1 MEKVHLLTLGCPKN
15 LADSELMLG
24 ALKSAGFEITLDP
37 EEAQVLLVN
46 TCAFIEA
53 AKKESIDAILEA
65 AEVKK
70 RGFGK
75 RLVVAGCLSQRYA
88 TELAATMPEVDVFV
102 GTGNFLD
109 LPELLRRTEA
119 PEMRP
124 IPYAGAAHLLPT
136 SAIPRI
142 KTGDFFTSYLKISEG
157 CNHKCAFCIIP
168 KIRGLHESRPL
179 ADLVAE
185 ARNLAAAGVREINL
199 IAQDL
204 TAYGRDLDEPSS
216 LAALLRE
223 LSKIEELRWIRLL
236 YCYPNFVTAELLDA
250 IAELP
255 KVVKYID
262 MPLQHADDA
271 MLRAMRR
278 ERSGAALVK
287 LLDRVRGRIP
297 GVVLR
302 TSFIVGFPGETDAAF
317 ERLVNFVRDEQFDRV
332 GVFTY
337 SREENTAAYNL
348 PDQVPER
355 VKRARRA
362 RLMATQAEI
371 SLGRNRGLVGR
382 EMEVLVE
389 GPMPGRA
396 TRLRGERPVKRR
408 KSMAPY
414 SWRATRRPASS
425 SAHES
430 TRRSATTCTQP
441 SPARPLNIPGVA
453 NSMEKKPVAANR
465 KKFLAKVREQLL
477 ETKTKLLGE
486 IDSEL
491 RAEREGNKDE
501 GMDTY
506 DLASEERDRE
516 INFILSDRERV
527 KLKQIDDA
535 LERLDEGTYGV
546 CESCGLE
553 IAEERLEAMPFS
565 RLCRDCQQDQE
576 REAKSQRRFDDERNT
591 YRKIGSTD
599 ADDESA

>member
-24 ALKSAGFEITLDP
+24 ALTSAGFEITLDP
-37 EEAQVLLVN
+37 EDAQILLVN

-53 AKKESIDAILEA
+53 AKKESIDAILDA
-65 AEVKK
+65 AETKK
-70 RGFGK
+70 RGCGK

-119 PEMRP
+119 PELRP

-136 SAIPRI
+136 ATIPRV

-179 ADLVAE
+179 FDLVAE
-185 ARNLAAAGVREINL
+185 ARNLAASGVRELNL

-204 TAYGRDLDEPSS
+204 TAYGRDLDQPSS

-223 LSKIEELRWIRLL
+223 LSTIDELRWIRLL
-236 YCYPNFVTAELLDA
+236 YCYPNFVTDELLDA

-287 LLDRVRGRIP
+287 LLDRVRDRIAD
-297 GVVLR
+297 VVLR

-317 ERLVNFVRDEQFDRV
+317 DRLADFVRNEQFDRV

-337 SREENTAAYNL
+337 SREENTAAFDM
-348 PDQVPER
+348 PDQVSER

-362 RLMATQAEI
+362 SLMATQSEI
-371 SLGRNRGLVGR
+371 SLAKNRSLVGR
-382 EMEVLVE
+382 EIEVLVE
-389 GPMPGRA
+389 GAMPGRS
-396 TRLRGERPVKRR
+396 TRLRGRT
-408 KSMAPY
+408 SGQAPEIDG
-414 SWRATRRPASS
+414 S
-425 SAHES
+425 
-430 TRRSATTCTQP
+430 
-441 SPARPLNIPGVA
+441 V
-453 NSMEKKPVAANR
+453 
-465 KKFLAKVREQLL
+465 FLAGDAEAGEFVRARVDKAL
-477 ETKTKLLGE
+477 
-486 IDSEL
+486 S
-491 RAEREGNKDE
+491 
-501 GMDTY
+501 Y
-506 DLASEERDRE
+506 DLHAT
-516 INFILSDRERV
+516 V
-527 KLKQIDDA
+527 A
-535 LERLDEGTYGV
+535 G
-546 CESCGLE
+546 
-553 IAEERLEAMPFS
+553 AA
-565 RLCRDCQQDQE
+565 
-576 REAKSQRRFDDERNT
+576 A
-591 YRKIGSTD
+591 
-599 ADDESA
+599 